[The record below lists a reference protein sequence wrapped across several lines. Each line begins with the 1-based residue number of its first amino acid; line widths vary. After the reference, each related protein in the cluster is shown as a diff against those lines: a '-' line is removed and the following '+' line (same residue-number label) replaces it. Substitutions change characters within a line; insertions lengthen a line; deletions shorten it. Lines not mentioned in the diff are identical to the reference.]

1 MRVAK
6 HCMHIATFENAI
18 LMDEMWVIIVI
29 AFGAQNDKTLSN
41 AIIRS

>member
-6 HCMHIATFENAI
+6 HCMDMATFENAI
-18 LMDEMWVIIVI
+18 LMDEMWVIIVT
-29 AFGAQNDKTLSN
+29 AFGAQNTKTLSN